1 MRFID
6 GRDILL
12 RKTKKKAFKRR
23 SLSGLKTKAWAREVW
38 KHLFL
43 STLYIRQRPDC
54 NSISVPLRFDGTQA
68 KATPAQ
74 NEFFVVLDRHTFI
87 SASNDFSAGNVLGF
101 IYIQGFFLFLPF
113 FLLMNFRSHAYS
125 LVSPFPIVDAP
136 VITNPSNNNK

>member
-1 MRFID
+1 MD

-12 RKTKKKAFKRR
+12 RKTKKKAFTGR

-43 STLYIRQRPDC
+43 SALYIRQRPDC

-74 NEFFVVLDRHTFI
+74 DEFFVVLDRHTFI
-87 SASNDFSAGNVLGF
+87 STSNDFSGGNAF
-101 IYIQGFFLFLPF
+101 KIYLYTDVSLFLF
-113 FLLMNFRSHAYS
+113 
-125 LVSPFPIVDAP
+125 
-136 VITNPSNNNK
+136 K